1 MVLGLLGDYISGSL
15 GDKDVPTEHR
25 IMGENNWFGNISP
38 KNVKGKKER
47 RSGSKKSQTT

>member
-1 MVLGLLGDYISGSL
+1 MIVWEI
-15 GDKDVPTEHR
+15 KNVPTGHR

-47 RSGSKKSQTT
+47 SGSKTSQTT